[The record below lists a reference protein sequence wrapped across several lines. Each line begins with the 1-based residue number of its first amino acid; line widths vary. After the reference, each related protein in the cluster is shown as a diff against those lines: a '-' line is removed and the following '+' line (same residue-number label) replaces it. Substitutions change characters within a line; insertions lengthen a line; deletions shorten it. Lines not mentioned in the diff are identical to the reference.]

1 MNYFYL
7 TGTPVTTSDLEK
19 RISTFIPMKFAR
31 RSGRCTVTTSED
43 AMKAVEPQSP
53 LPDTTLMN
61 ALAKAFHWQR
71 LLDRGIVHSG
81 TEIARKENMDLATVN
96 EILRLTLLDPGIVE
110 SILHGRQPEGLTM
123 NWFNSNPIPWEWAQ
137 QHQKIQAIDRNQTDS
152 YQIADRS

>member
-7 TGTPVTTSDLEK
+7 TGTPVTTSDRDK
-19 RISTFIPMKFAR
+19 QISTFIPLKFAK
-31 RSGRCTVTTSED
+31 RSGRSVITTVED
-43 AMKAVEPQSP
+43 AMKVTAPHDP

-81 TEIARKENMDLATVN
+81 TEIARKENTDLATVN

-110 SILHGRQPEGLTM
+110 SILRGRQPEGLTM
-123 NWFNSNPIPWEWAQ
+123 NWFNTNSIPWEWKQ
-137 QHQKIQAIDRNQTDS
+137 QRQKIQGIPPSPSD
-152 YQIADRS
+152 

>member
-7 TGTPVTTSDLEK
+7 TGTPVTTFDCEK
-19 RISTFIPMKFAR
+19 QISTFIPLKFNK
-31 RSGRCTVTTSED
+31 RSGRCIVTTSED
-43 AMKAVEPQSP
+43 AMKATEPHSP

-110 SILHGRQPEGLTM
+110 SILRGRQPEGLTM
-123 NWFNSNPIPWEWAQ
+123 NWFNSNPIPWEWNQ
-137 QHQKIQAIDRNQTDS
+137 QHHKIQS
-152 YQIADRS
+152 IALITRE

>member
-7 TGTPVTTSDLEK
+7 TGNPITTFDCEK
-19 RISTFIPMKFAR
+19 QISTFIPLKFAK
-31 RSGRCTVTTSED
+31 RSGRCVVSTAED
-43 AMKAVEPQSP
+43 AMKATEPHSP

-71 LLDRGIVHSG
+71 LLDRGVVYSG

-110 SILHGRQPEGLTM
+110 SILRGRQSEGLTM
-123 NWFNSNPIPWEWAQ
+123 NWFNSNPIPWEWEQ
-137 QHQKIQAIDRNQTDS
+137 QRQRIQNIPKSSKN
-152 YQIADRS
+152 

>member
-7 TGTPVTTSDLEK
+7 TGTPVTTSDCEK
-19 RISTFIPMKFAR
+19 QISTFIPLKFAK
-31 RSGRCTVTTSED
+31 RSGRCIVTTSED
-43 AMKAVEPQSP
+43 AMKATEPHSP

-61 ALAKAFHWQR
+61 ALSKAFHWQR

-110 SILHGRQPEGLTM
+110 SILCGRQPEGLTM
-123 NWFNSNPIPWEWAQ
+123 NWFNSNPIPWEWKQ
-137 QHQKIQAIDRNQTDS
+137 QYQKIQS
-152 YQIADRS
+152 IALNTQE

>member
-19 RISTFIPMKFAR
+19 QISTFIPLKFAK
-31 RSGRCTVTTSED
+31 RSGRCFVTTAED
-43 AMKAVEPQSP
+43 AMKAAEPHSP

-71 LLDRGIVHSG
+71 LLDRGIVRSG
-81 TEIARKENMDLATVN
+81 TEIAQKEKMDLATVN

-110 SILHGRQPEGLTM
+110 SILRGRQPEGLTM
-123 NWFNSNPIPWEWAQ
+123 NWLNTNPIPGEWKK
-137 QHQKIQAIDRNQTDS
+137 QHQKIKGISPTPKD
-152 YQIADRS
+152 

>member
-1 MNYFYL
+1 VNYFYL
-7 TGTPVTTSDLEK
+7 TGTPVTTSDCEK
-19 RISTFIPMKFAR
+19 QISTFIPLKFAK
-31 RSGRCTVTTSED
+31 RSGRCVVTTAED
-43 AMKAVEPQSP
+43 AMKTAEPHSP

-110 SILHGRQPEGLTM
+110 SILRGQQPEGLTM
-123 NWFNSNPIPWEWAQ
+123 KWFNSNPIPWEWKQ
-137 QHQKIQAIDRNQTDS
+137 QHQKIQGIDRNQ
-152 YQIADRS
+152 AD

>member
-1 MNYFYL
+1 
-7 TGTPVTTSDLEK
+7 
-19 RISTFIPMKFAR
+19 
-31 RSGRCTVTTSED
+31 
-43 AMKAVEPQSP
+43 MKAVEPHSS

-110 SILHGRQPEGLTM
+110 SILRGRQPEGLTM
-123 NWFNSNPIPWEWAQ
+123 NWFNSNPMPWEWKQ
-137 QHQKIQAIDRNQTDS
+137 QWQKIKNITKDS
-152 YQIADRS
+152 KA

>member
-19 RISTFIPMKFAR
+19 LISTFIPMKFAR
-31 RSGRCTVTTSED
+31 RSGRSVITTTED
-43 AMKAVEPQSP
+43 AMKAVEPHSP

-110 SILHGRQPEGLTM
+110 SILRGRQPEGLTM
-123 NWFNSNPIPWEWAQ
+123 NWFNSNPIPWEWKQ
-137 QHQKIQAIDRNQTDS
+137 QRQKIPNITKDS
-152 YQIADRS
+152 KT

>member
-7 TGTPVTTSDLEK
+7 TGTPVTTSDRDK
-19 RISTFIPMKFAR
+19 QISTFIPMKFAK
-31 RSGRCTVTTSED
+31 RSGRSVVTTVED
-43 AMKAVEPQSP
+43 AMKVTAPHEP

-81 TEIARKENMDLATVN
+81 TEIAQKENMDLATVN

-110 SILHGRQPEGLTM
+110 NILRGRQQEGLTM
-123 NWFNSNPIPWEWAQ
+123 NWLNTNPIPREWKKQ
-137 QHQKIQAIDRNQTDS
+137 RDKIQN
-152 YQIADRS
+152 IALNPA

>member
-19 RISTFIPMKFAR
+19 QISTFIPMKFAK
-31 RSGRCTVTTSED
+31 RSGRCVITTTED
-43 AMKAVEPQSP
+43 AMKAVEQHGSM
-53 LPDTTLMN
+53 PDTTLMS

-110 SILHGRQPEGLTM
+110 IILRGRQPVRLTM
-123 NWFNSNPIPWEWAQ
+123 NWFNSNPIPWEWKQ
-137 QHQKIQAIDRNQTDS
+137 QHQKIQDIDRNQTDS
-152 YQIADRS
+152 DRNADRS